1 MKVNNITSRAVKNDT
16 NVWYFAYGSN
26 MNRSVFEE
34 RRKIKPIES
43 SPAILSNYSL
53 AWEIPGL
60 PWQEPAFAS
69 VQPVCSPSVD
79 QQPPLTDTNQFC
91 DHVHGVAHLITK
103 DQWQRVLETEGG
115 AEHNEEDTLN
125 NQQQQQQQQQQE
137 DKSTG
142 YAVATVHLHL
152 YDGRQLTT
160 AKTLVAKAKTAA
172 LFKGK
177 AALPS
182 QRYLKLLQEGAKQ
195 HGLSQ
200 EYVDFLHS
208 LEPYSSSGWR
218 RKIGGI
224 ISAAVVF
231 SLLVPVLVPL
241 RVWRQVRGAIGNMS
255 IRRRGDGDGSGNVP
269 AQTVGMVTNPFTRW
283 WFQTVF
289 ALAWKVHDVLSPVL
303 TCGCTNNYNV

>member
-1 MKVNNITSRAVKNDT
+1 MKVNNITSRAMKNDT
-16 NVWYFAYGSN
+16 KNVWYFAYGSN

-34 RRKIKPIES
+34 RRKIKPLES
-43 SPAILSNYSL
+43 GPAILNNYSL

-69 VQPVCSPSVD
+69 VQPVPSID
-79 QQPPLTDTNQFC
+79 QQPLNNQFC
-91 DHVHGVAHLITK
+91 DHVHGVAHLITQ

-115 AEHNEEDTLN
+115 AEHTEQDNK
-125 NQQQQQQQQQQE
+125 QQKQ

-182 QRYLKLLQEGAKQ
+182 QRYLKLLQEGAQQ
-195 HGLSQ
+195 HGISP

-218 RKIGGI
+218 RKLGGI
-224 ISAAVVF
+224 VSAAVVF
-231 SLLVPVLVPL
+231 SLLVPVLIPL
-241 RVWRQVRGAIGNMS
+241 RVWRQVRGAIVNMN
-255 IRRRGDGDGSGNVP
+255 IKRRRAGEGEEEGSGVP
-269 AQTVGMVTNPFTRW
+269 TQMVGMVTNPFTRW

-303 TCGCTNNYNV
+303 TCGCTNNF